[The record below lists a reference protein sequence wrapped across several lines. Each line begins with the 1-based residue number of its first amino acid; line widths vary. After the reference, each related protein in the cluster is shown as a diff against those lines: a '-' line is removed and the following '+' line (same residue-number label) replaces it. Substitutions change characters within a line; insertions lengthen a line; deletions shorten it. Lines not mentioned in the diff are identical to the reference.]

1 MKRSV
6 LIFLTRYR
14 RWVALACWLL
24 AILLFLAQ
32 AAWNI
37 MAERDAAQNRLQNE
51 AEVSPP
57 HTMKR
62 VIPCVPDTFSAAA
75 ASASD
80 TAVAACCGAIPAAAA
95 ACFVCTTACGA
106 GSV

>member
-24 AILLFLAQ
+24 AVLLFLAQ

-37 MAERDAAQNRLQNE
+37 MAERDAAQNSSERGRLASRFTHLLGLHRE
-51 AEVSPP
+51 RSPP
-57 HTMKR
+57 FHGRSGPGLMEDR
-62 VIPCVPDTFSAAA
+62 
-75 ASASD
+75 
-80 TAVAACCGAIPAAAA
+80 ACTP
-95 ACFVCTTACGA
+95 
-106 GSV
+106 